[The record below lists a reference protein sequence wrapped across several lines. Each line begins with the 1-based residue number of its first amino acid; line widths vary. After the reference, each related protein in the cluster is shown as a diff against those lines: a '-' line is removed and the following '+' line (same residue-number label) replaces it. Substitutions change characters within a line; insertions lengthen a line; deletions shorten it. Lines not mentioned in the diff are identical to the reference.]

1 MLAANDIFMGSAAIF
16 MLLIPS
22 IWFAKRVAMVP
33 PAAPAATGRR
43 SERTTLLL
51 ARR

>member
-22 IWFAKRVAMVP
+22 IWFAKRMRMVA
-33 PAAPAATGRR
+33 PAAPSSGPQAPSAADAAAG
-43 SERTTLLL
+43 
-51 ARR
+51 AH